1 MTQPSPPR
9 AASAPRVL
17 AVLGAVLVGVLT
29 ASQSRVN
36 SALAL
41 EIGDG
46 YLASVISFGSGLV
59 ILLIVLAFWRPGRDG
74 VAWLVVAVRS
84 RRTPWWYLFG
94 GFAGAL
100 FVLSQGLTGSLLGVA
115 LFTIAVVCGQTLS
128 GLVVDRLGMGSVA
141 PAAITI
147 TRLLGS
153 LLALV
158 AVGWAVSSQIRSDI
172 AIWVFV
178 LPLLAGIGIG
188 WQQAVNGQVRVA
200 AGSALTATLVNFV
213 AGTTALAVAAIVH
226 VSIVGW
232 PEALPGTP
240 WLYLG
245 GLLGAIFIGLGVV
258 VVRHTGVLLL
268 GLGAIA
274 GQLLMSLALDFL
286 APVAGRGVE
295 WTTVLGTALTLAAV
309 LIAAIPSRAIRW
321 L

>member
-295 WTTVLGTALTLAAV
+295 WTTVLGTALTLTAV